1 MEVGANGLMHTFIL
15 TVMVD
20 ETLEEMTQADV
31 EEFLFMRIN
40 QGHFLEVLTLTPVQE
55 IPV

>member
-1 MEVGANGLMHTFIL
+1 MHTFIL

-20 ETLEEMTQADV
+20 ETLEEMTPADV
-31 EEFLFMRIN
+31 EEFIFMRIN

>member
-1 MEVGANGLMHTFIL
+1 MQTFIL
-15 TVMVD
+15 TVKVD
-20 ETLEEMTQADV
+20 ETLEEMTQQDI

-40 QGHFLEVLTLTPVQE
+40 EGHFLEVLTLTPVKE

>member
-1 MEVGANGLMHTFIL
+1 MHTFIL

-20 ETLEEMTQADV
+20 ETLEEMTPADV
-31 EEFLFMRIN
+31 EEFIFMRIN
-40 QGHFLEVLTLTPVQE
+40 QGNFLEVLTLTPVQE